1 MSFLAEVCK
10 GSDPPNPLTS
20 LSNKPLACLASSGLM
35 KSILNREKSFI
46 VTPMPNTKSYPNCL
60 LEPIVITYQNKYYL
74 EGTKISV
81 WHLKSV
87 QSGFNSLLKTTIQ
100 DAKMNIHPKS

>member
-1 MSFLAEVCK
+1 MRVVFWHFLMSFLAEVCK

-46 VTPMPNTKSYPNCL
+46 VTPMSNTKSYSNCL
-60 LEPIVITYQNKYYL
+60 LEPIVTNYQNKYYL
-74 EGTKISV
+74 GGTKVVSG
-81 WHLKSV
+81 WRLKLV
-87 QSGFNSLLKTTIQ
+87 QPGFNSLLKTTT
-100 DAKMNIHPKS
+100 